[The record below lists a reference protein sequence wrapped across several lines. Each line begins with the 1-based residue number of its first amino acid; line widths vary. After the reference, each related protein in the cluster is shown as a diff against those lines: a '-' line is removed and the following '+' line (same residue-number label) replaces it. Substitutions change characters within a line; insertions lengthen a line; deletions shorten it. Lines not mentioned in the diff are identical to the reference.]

1 MAMSEMTSARSN
13 DEGANPFAQVA
24 KRVAIRLRGLA
35 GVDRQWMLQRLT
47 APQRAAVIQAERE
60 LTRIIGQQALD
71 FSVFLDGAGGP
82 AQIDAGLNEHA
93 INRCDYLAV
102 KQVLDQLPVSQ
113 SALLVA
119 SGVWLATDR
128 YLKALAPKRRKA
140 LESATVSIPSR
151 RFARAV
157 ADAVVSLVKEPTHG

>member
-1 MAMSEMTSARSN
+1 MSEMTSVRSN

-24 KRVAIRLRGLA
+24 KRVAIRLRGVTA
-35 GVDRQWMLQRLT
+35 ADRQWILQRLT

-71 FSVFLDGAGGP
+71 FSVFLDAAGNP
-82 AQIDAGLNEHA
+82 AQSDARLNEHA

-140 LESATVSIPSR
+140 LESVTVSIPSR

-157 ADAVVSLVKEPTHG
+157 ADAVVSLAKEPTHG